1 MTTTP
6 QPQQPQYPPPQGGG
20 YNPSYQQTPVAPP
33 KEKRHIF
40 RWVFLAIQVLFLVW
54 IIGGLSATG
63 PECGPSLSAE
73 ACQAAQGIGTGIG
86 VALIVALWIAVDF
99 ILGITYLI
107 FRKK

>member
-6 QPQQPQYPPPQGGG
+6 QQQQPQPQYQPPEGG
-20 YNPSYQQTPVAPP
+20 YPYQQAPVEPP
-33 KEKRHIF
+33 KKKRHVF
-40 RWVFLAIQVLFLVW
+40 RWVFLGIQALFLAW
-54 IIGGLSATG
+54 IIGGMSATG
-63 PECGPSLSAE
+63 PACAPNLSAE